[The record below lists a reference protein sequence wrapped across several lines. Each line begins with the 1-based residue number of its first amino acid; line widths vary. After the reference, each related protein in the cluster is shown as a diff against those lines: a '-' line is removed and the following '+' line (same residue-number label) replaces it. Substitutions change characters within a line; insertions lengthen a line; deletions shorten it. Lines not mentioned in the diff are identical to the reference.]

1 MNHFSFKELIRS
13 KNQGD
18 SDEKKYPTRKEA
30 YGSTFLAEGEY
41 TIPGPKSF
49 DQDFQG
55 HFYID
60 PAPFPQSLDNE
71 TKEWAGSYQPSA
83 IEEAHEFRLCGTAA
97 ADSST
102 YSGQSSLCT
111 EEEEDTSLSV
121 WQVDEEFSPKA
132 PQYRSAPVNYVGDDE
147 TSIAELSYKT
157 KKSSTENGHRDQ
169 QKKRAVKAENIVS
182 KLKQELHQLQGQVE
196 GCRYENERLRAR
208 ETAALNTMKHNTQ
221 VASEYLNKAAL
232 NAETSIKQLLT
243 GAETLCLV
251 SQLLQSI
258 DNISEIHNEG

>member
-1 MNHFSFKELIRS
+1 ME
-13 KNQGD
+13 
-18 SDEKKYPTRKEA
+18 EA